1 MRILEIIV
9 PVIFMIAL
17 GFGARATG
25 YITREQADGAKN
37 IAFKVLFPFLIYN
50 ATFHA
55 ELRADYILIIAYI
68 YVAYVA
74 LMFLCGKLGGWVGS
88 TYRRIVGFLVAT
100 TEGGG
105 VALPLYITL
114 VASQNMLN
122 IVMFDIGGMFCV
134 LSIIAYVEKNVA
146 GAVAPKTVV
155 KAIIR
160 NPIIIAMV
168 VGLVLNAL
176 GVGRGMAD
184 SGLAGLNDAV
194 ANMITRPI
202 EGIVLFVLGYELK
215 LEISM
220 IGALLRMLAL
230 RLAAAAAIIGG
241 FFLLFADRMAQQPFL
256 VATVLYFLGPPS
268 FMMTTLIGPY
278 CDDERQKAFISA
290 FLPLNVM
297 LTIIVYLGLAV
308 FVGRAG

>member
-55 ELRADYILIIAYI
+55 ELRADYVLIIAYI

-74 LMFLCGKLGGWVGS
+74 LMFLCGKLGGWVCS
-88 TYRRIVGFLVAT
+88 TYRRIAGVLVAT

-155 KAIIR
+155 KASI
-160 NPIIIAMV
+160 
-168 VGLVLNAL
+168 
-176 GVGRGMAD
+176 
-184 SGLAGLNDAV
+184 SHDAV